1 MTRSVLFLA
10 AILAPALAAAAQTA
24 RSLEPEA
31 HTVAPGSTI
40 RLQLR
45 TADTKAAPETFDQD
59 RVAWFFLRGD
69 GTQENMERVPM
80 DPKAPG
86 TILLPQQRPGMYI
99 VGMDLK
105 PRVEE
110 VDAASLAA
118 FAKARSDDE
127 AFEGPEAGKVRLR
140 RSESFKTLIRVGDKN
155 QEFAGAAVAI
165 GEGMQAAE
173 IRLLMDPTALVLPS
187 DLGIG
192 VSLKGR
198 ELEETRVLVTCL
210 ATGKTR
216 EVEVEEETGH
226 FRLTEPGRWR
236 LEFHHLVPSH
246 DDGADYDLTS
256 ATLTFEVPQPK
267 QPAVK
272 TPESKGEK
280 K

>member
-1 MTRSVLFLA
+1 
-10 AILAPALAAAAQTA
+10 
-24 RSLEPEA
+24 
-31 HTVAPGSTI
+31 
-40 RLQLR
+40 
-45 TADTKAAPETFDQD
+45 
-59 RVAWFFLRGD
+59 
-69 GTQENMERVPM
+69 MERVPM

-86 TILLPQQRPGMYI
+86 GILLPPQRPGMYF
-99 VGMDLK
+99 VGLDLS

-110 VDAASLAA
+110 VEAASLAA

-127 AFEGPEAGKVRLR
+127 AFEGPAAGRVRVR
-140 RSESFKTLIRVGDKN
+140 RSESFKTLVRVGDKG

-173 IRLLMDPTALVLPS
+173 IRPLMDPTALLLPS
-187 DLGIG
+187 DLAIT

-216 EVEVEEETGH
+216 EVEIEEETGH

-236 LEFHHLVPSH
+236 LEFHHLVASP
-246 DDGADYDLTS
+246 DKDADYNLTS

-267 QPAVK
+267 QPAAGA
-272 TPESKGEK
+272 PESKGETR
-280 K
+280 